1 MDDADLKRVAE
12 AATPGPWKVTVVEGQ
27 WAVRATYLVDGLRH
41 TRWPATCQMSTDAE
55 HDATFIATFDPPTVL
70 GLLARLSAAEAK
82 AGVLEEAIRV
92 IGRYARSDGDRTFDD
107 CIRDLG
113 LIDDR
118 CRAALTQEP
127 SHEPS

>member
-1 MDDADLKRVAE
+1 
-12 AATPGPWKVTVVEGQ
+12 
-27 WAVRATYLVDGLRH
+27 
-41 TRWPATCQMSTDAE
+41 
-55 HDATFIATFDPPTVL
+55 
-70 GLLARLSAAEAK
+70 LLARLSAAEAK